1 MGTRSI
7 STSSCL
13 LTFWNNPC
21 SEECLQDSPG
31 RLVDYKVEPDRVPPV
46 EEDALDQGH
55 HGPGAVE
62 AGADYANLQNFAL
75 GDSGFL

>member
-1 MGTRSI
+1 M
-7 STSSCL
+7 
-13 LTFWNNPC
+13 
-21 SEECLQDSPG
+21 
-31 RLVDYKVEPDRVPPV
+31 EPDGVPPV

-75 GDSGFL
+75 GHSGFLENNFKKSTLTHTSSTKESSCPILN